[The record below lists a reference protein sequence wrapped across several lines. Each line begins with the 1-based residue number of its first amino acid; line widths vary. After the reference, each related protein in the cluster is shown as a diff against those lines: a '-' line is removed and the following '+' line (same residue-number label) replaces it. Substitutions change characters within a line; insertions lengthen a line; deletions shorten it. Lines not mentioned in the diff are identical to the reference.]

1 MSLFKVLK
9 NFDLYEVL
17 FWDSESI
24 TTMIYIFAWTY
35 FSMPND
41 AAYCNPLLPVPL
53 EWFVSNAGK
62 VYRTDIECQNL
73 YNSILY
79 KLP

>member
-1 MSLFKVLK
+1 
-9 NFDLYEVL
+9 
-17 FWDSESI
+17 
-24 TTMIYIFAWTY
+24 MIYIFAWTY
-35 FSMPND
+35 FSMPNN
-41 AAYCNPLLPVPL
+41 AAYCNPLLPVPS

-79 KLP
+79 KFP

>member
-1 MSLFKVLK
+1 
-9 NFDLYEVL
+9 
-17 FWDSESI
+17 
-24 TTMIYIFAWTY
+24 MIYIIACTY
-35 FSMPND
+35 FSMPID

-53 EWFVSNAGK
+53 ECFVSNAGK

-79 KLP
+79 TLP

>member
-1 MSLFKVLK
+1 
-9 NFDLYEVL
+9 
-17 FWDSESI
+17 
-24 TTMIYIFAWTY
+24 MIYIIAWTY

-41 AAYCNPLLPVPL
+41 AAYCNFILPVLL
-53 EWFVSNAGK
+53 ECFVSNAGK
-62 VYRTDIECQNL
+62 VCSADIECQNL

>member
-1 MSLFKVLK
+1 
-9 NFDLYEVL
+9 
-17 FWDSESI
+17 
-24 TTMIYIFAWTY
+24 MIYIFAWTY
-35 FSMPND
+35 FSMPYD

-53 EWFVSNAGK
+53 ECFVSNAGK

-79 KLP
+79 KFP